1 MKLWKL
7 SDPAKQAELAEVFAA
22 KVQGAVATSVEERWS
37 TLRNGLKQAAEQV
50 CGVSKKHQWRKQ
62 TWWWNDLVE
71 DAVHEK
77 RRCYKVWK
85 AGGSREAYN
94 VAKRA
99 SNHAVYHAR
108 QEAQRMAV
116 GDIDPK
122 TADIYKLA
130 KQMCRENQ
138 GVVGE
143 KPVKNDDG
151 ALSLDEDAKK
161 VAWKQHYQ
169 RLLNIN
175 FPGSQKISRLN
186 IRLRAPA
193 SRSRSR

>member
-1 MKLWKL
+1 M
-7 SDPAKQAELAEVFAA
+7 
-22 KVQGAVATSVEERWS
+22 R
-37 TLRNGLKQAAEQV
+37 
-50 CGVSKKHQWRKQ
+50 
-62 TWWWNDLVE
+62 
-71 DAVHEK
+71 EK
-77 RRCYKVWK
+77 RRCFKAWK

-99 SNHAVYHAR
+99 ANHAVYHAR
-108 QEAQRMAV
+108 QEAQKMAV
-116 GDIDPK
+116 GDVDPK

-130 KQMCRENQ
+130 KQMRRENQ

-169 RLLNIN
+169 RLLNIE
-175 FPGSQKISRLN
+175 FPWKPEDLSTEHPVEGPSEQITLEMISRAVQKMGMNKAAGPSGIVAEMLKPSGN
-186 IRLRAPA
+186 EGIRLIRDLIEAIILEERTKWEE
-193 SRSRSR
+193 SYIVSLY